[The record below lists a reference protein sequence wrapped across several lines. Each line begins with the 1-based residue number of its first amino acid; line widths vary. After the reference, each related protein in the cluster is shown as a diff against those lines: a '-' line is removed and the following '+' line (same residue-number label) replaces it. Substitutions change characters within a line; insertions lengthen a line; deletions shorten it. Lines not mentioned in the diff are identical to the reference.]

1 MSLGGKVR
9 PKEQAAPLTPDT
21 SAPHAGGR
29 DEARIQGD
37 AHEGDAHVGAQIR
50 AHVRQVL
57 QQAGSRASG
66 EGN

>member
-9 PKEQAAPLTPDT
+9 PKEQAAPRKPEAT
-21 SAPHAGGR
+21 APHAGVQ
-29 DEARIQGD
+29 DENMR
-37 AHEGDAHVGAQIR
+37 AQLR

-57 QQAGSRASG
+57 LQAGSRASA